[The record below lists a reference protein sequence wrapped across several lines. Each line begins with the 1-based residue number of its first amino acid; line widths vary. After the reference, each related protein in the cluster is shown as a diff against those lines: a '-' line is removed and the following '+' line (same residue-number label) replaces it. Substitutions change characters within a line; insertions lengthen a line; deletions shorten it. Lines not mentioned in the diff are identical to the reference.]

1 MFKVSRPRTDLSI
14 TVAGTCLSPAM
25 GLTSWAAFIRREQS
39 TKAMDD
45 MMVSE
50 NQVNPIIGAALGNG
64 LEVTELHN
72 HSLWDQPRVRFMHI
86 GGHGDE
92 STMATAVGKVLAK
105 IKKAAAADPG
115 PPASAPEVGGTGPD
129 PAKLDAILGQHGTLT
144 ACAYKVVVGRA
155 TTMNDMK
162 VGNAMGV
169 NTWAAFAGSADK
181 AVVDGDFAML
191 ETELQGVLKA
201 LRAAG
206 INVVAIH
213 QHMVGEQPRI
223 LFLHFWGLG
232 RAEDLAKELKAAL
245 GRTASM
251 QN

>member
-14 TVAGTCLSPAM
+14 TVAGVRLSPAM
-25 GLTSWAAFIRREQS
+25 GLTSWAAFIPREQS
-39 TKAMDD
+39 TMAMDD

-50 NQVNPIIGAALGNG
+50 NQVNPVVDAALGKG

-105 IKKAAAADPG
+105 IKKAASADPG

-144 ACAYKVVVGRA
+144 ACVYKVVVGRA

-232 RAEDLAKELKAAL
+232 RAEDLAKELEAAL
-245 GRTASM
+245 GGTASM